1 MAQDFRN
8 SLVRVT
14 QSAIA
19 LWTGGDYDV
28 IIGIM
33 LCNQDTDD
41 NVIDVYIA
49 NGGTNYFIAKS
60 LSLPAKSSVQLLT
73 GGAKLVLK
81 NGDVLYGD
89 LTTGNDN
96 DTHAV
101 ISAANPS
108 KSLYKS
114 IFGISTI
121 SIPYFNFILEISLD
135 TSPYCKFKNTKLNT
149 KRFYKD

>member
-8 SLVRVT
+8 QLTRVT
-14 QSAIA
+14 QSAVA

-41 NVIDVYIA
+41 NVIDLYVA
-49 NGGTNYFIAKS
+49 NSGTNFFIAKG
-60 LSLPAKSSVQLLT
+60 LSLPAGSSVQLLT

-89 LTTGNDN
+89 LTTGADN
-96 DTHAV
+96 DTHAI
-101 ISAANPS
+101 ISAV
-108 KSLYKS
+108 
-114 IFGISTI
+114 
-121 SIPYFNFILEISLD
+121 D
-135 TSPYCKFKNTKLNT
+135 TASA
-149 KRFYKD
+149 

>member
-8 SLVRVT
+8 QLTRVT
-14 QSAIA
+14 QSAVA

-41 NVIDVYIA
+41 NVIDLYVA
-49 NGGTNYFIAKS
+49 NGGTNFFVAKG
-60 LSLPAKSSVQLLT
+60 LSLPAGSSVQLLT

-89 LTTGNDN
+89 LTTGADN
-96 DTHAV
+96 DTHAI
-101 ISAANPS
+101 ISAV
-108 KSLYKS
+108 
-114 IFGISTI
+114 
-121 SIPYFNFILEISLD
+121 D
-135 TSPYCKFKNTKLNT
+135 TASA
-149 KRFYKD
+149 

>member
-8 SLVRVT
+8 QLTRVT
-14 QSAIA
+14 QSAVA

-41 NVIDVYIA
+41 NVIDLYVA
-49 NGGTNYFIAKS
+49 NGGTNFFIAKG
-60 LSLPAKSSVQLLT
+60 LSLPAGSSVQLLT

-89 LTTGNDN
+89 LTTGADN
-96 DTHAV
+96 DTHAI
-101 ISAANPS
+101 ISAV
-108 KSLYKS
+108 
-114 IFGISTI
+114 
-121 SIPYFNFILEISLD
+121 D
-135 TSPYCKFKNTKLNT
+135 TASA
-149 KRFYKD
+149 